1 MVVDL
6 PRDLHVH
13 RTPLARLLQQG
24 GRHARPPG
32 LHPSRPSPLARH
44 PHPCRHRAPSQR
56 RAHTHPDCR
65 PVRVRHLSWR
75 RTREVQA
82 AEPGGG
88 GCAPQGELGWHDTP
102 GEGGRDRDCGHL
114 PRGPSGAGCAQRW
127 PGRSPRSGLR
137 PEGTGWQGVTRLRD
151 TGPPSPCPPT
161 RGWPPPT
168 PSWGVCGGG
177 EGALCAARPAWTA
190 PLLLP
195 TPTPSAPAE
204 GVGCAGHGSHGPCQL
219 LSRPGLGGGL
229 RPGSVPLGRHVST
242 VSSLNA
248 ARLPRDLPCPPR
260 LPGTAGTLG

>member
-32 LHPSRPSPLARH
+32 LHPSRPSPVTPIPAVTGPPPRDG
-44 PHPCRHRAPSQR
+44 
-56 RAHTHPDCR
+56 HTLTLTA
-65 PVRVRHLSWR
+65 VRYGSDTCHGEGHVRSRQLSR
-75 RTREVQA
+75 
-82 AEPGGG
+82 G

-151 TGPPSPCPPT
+151 TGPRAPSPCPPT